1 MEDAFKRLLYAGVGI
16 AATATEKVEKTIDEL
31 VEKGKLSDNEG
42 KKIIDDFLEKTETR
56 REEFDDKFKG
66 FVEKFGYT
74 KKADVEDLRKRID
87 DLEAKLTAKSGT
99 AKTHAKATV

>member
-16 AATATEKVEKTIDEL
+16 AASATEKVESTIDNL

-42 KKIIDDFLEKTETR
+42 KKIIDEFLEKSETR

-74 KKADVEDLRKRID
+74 KSADLDELRKRVEE
-87 DLEAKLTAKSGT
+87 LESKLAAKSGI
-99 AKTHAKATV
+99 KTNAKATV

>member
-16 AATATEKVEKTIDEL
+16 AASATEKVESTIDSL

-42 KKIIDDFLEKTETR
+42 KKIIDEFLEKSETR

-74 KKADVEDLRKRID
+74 KSGDLDELRKRVEE
-87 DLEAKLTAKSGT
+87 LEAKLVAKSG
-99 AKTHAKATV
+99 AKTNAKATA